1 MKRHF
6 CRTPTPLVNRTQSAK
21 CWPNDRVGGR
31 PSPVQANI
39 HRESQAIFAQT
50 QRPRGAPAGQHSI
63 MQSGGAGFFRR
74 HTQIGSKS
82 GEPLAQTLLGKV
94 GHSHGHWH
102 FGMYSSLAEVRAAT
116 WGHIISAATT
126 RQAFVSPSCPYALR
140 FLVIPK
146 SAFRQCLSEHPE
158 LSIALLKELSG
169 RMRKLTECT
178 KRLALMDVY
187 GRIVATLH
195 SMAHEEAG
203 NTVVTQRLTHQDIAD
218 RSAPRARWSAVS

>member
-1 MKRHF
+1 
-6 CRTPTPLVNRTQSAK
+6 
-21 CWPNDRVGGR
+21 
-31 PSPVQANI
+31 
-39 HRESQAIFAQT
+39 
-50 QRPRGAPAGQHSI
+50 
-63 MQSGGAGFFRR
+63 
-74 HTQIGSKS
+74 
-82 GEPLAQTLLGKV
+82 
-94 GHSHGHWH
+94 
-102 FGMYSSLAEVRAAT
+102 MYSSLAEVRAAT
-116 WGHIISAATT
+116 YGHIISAATT

-140 FLVIPK
+140 FLDIPK

-169 RMRKLTECT
+169 QMRKLTECT

-218 RSAPRARWSAVS
+218 RVGASREMVSRIMRDLVLGGYLEVRDRRILIKKSLPKTW